1 VKPGQSLRNNPEA
14 KLVEEALREFEVVFL
29 IDPELPVK
37 AASNYRPLRS
47 RGYTVR
53 WTIDPIIGTFCIE
66 RAIGISPL
74 CSIFTACRRSDN
86 QPRRRF

>member
-14 KLVEEALREFEVVFL
+14 KLVEEALREFEVVSL

-37 AASNYRPLRS
+37 AASNYRLLRS

-53 WTIDPIIGTFCIE
+53 
-66 RAIGISPL
+66 
-74 CSIFTACRRSDN
+74 
-86 QPRRRF
+86 